1 MKSYLSKLGVI
12 LFGVMFAVAGCQDYD
27 EDIRKVNE
35 KLDNSVVEIQGTTD
49 ALEDAIDALKAKL
62 EAEYATK
69 KELADAKA
77 LLDAKDAE
85 IAAAVAALDAAYKA
99 ADAALKAGYEGA
111 DAALKAELEKKI
123 ADAAAAAQKAND
135 DLAAIL
141 EGMIN
146 GVQQEVAGVNSFIN
160 ETLVPYFE
168 GKLAEINAAVAAL
181 QAADVKTAADIAKV
195 AADLAAAKTEL
206 ETGYKAAIKTAVDEL
221 TAKINTN
228 TEAIA
233 ALTLLHK
240 NDVELLQQAI
250 ADNTTLAEGIRLQLI
265 NHIAEYKTTV
275 DMLQGAMAEGD
286 EEVRRQLMYALNTH
300 IELYEQTVDQL
311 QGAMQE
317 GDEAVRQLLAITA
330 EKLSE
335 QHKADVEYL
344 QGAIAENTTLAEGI
358 RLQLIDHIA
367 EYKRTIEYLEGVTSA
382 NEGEIA
388 MLKVRMLA
396 LETLHATDM
405 EHVQNVLNGLDVAL
419 QQETAQRKEA
429 DELLQANLDAVKAAL
444 DAHKKDYAT
453 TVEYI
458 TGLIGENTHR
468 ISLNETAIRNL
479 QAKDEEIEGKI
490 AELTEAYKKAD
501 EELAK
506 LIAKNADD
514 ITAINKVLDQFHNN
528 FTTINFELDMIVAAL
543 AQTIADLSNLEAN
556 VGILTE
562 RVQSLVYVP
571 EYNDG
576 KATINYAAVTNANLD
591 ITNLTDVTFV
601 PGKSTLRYKVNST
614 SETAVDDLV
623 AAWQQDKS
631 ILSFDLEGVEVRG
644 ASAKGAYLEIANVS
658 KDKDGYLAVDV
669 LARNFDPEFFWSSI
683 KLARAQGDFSADI
696 PFVGD
701 LATLFEDIY
710 QVAQQVRGSQSYSA
724 SLVLAQTDK
733 KNDVASEFTNLIAS
747 RDYDHL
753 LLAARYNVENKQ
765 VVLNAWESFPFAK
778 YPYAQKHS
786 IPSWNTE
793 KVINTTANEP
803 VVLVNYTGKAY
814 TAEELYAETGYKVD
828 IKKQRYVV
836 SYTKDGKPFSAD
848 AKDWNTNINAYDNT
862 KFNVVDPD
870 AIGTSREVSLT
881 AYEEADKAKY
891 DERVYDYID
900 VVDTYY
906 LEGQSVAVADKVTI
920 EKNLVYIN
928 FEPKTI
934 DWTLQRAINLR
945 GNDEAKTPY
954 SNDVEFEAKY
964 DNIYDIAPII
974 VPANRIDESLT
985 LNTKENNTPF
995 VLTPISKPDAGKKG
1009 IAKITI
1015 KKGYEF
1021 APADAKTPNEYVKTW
1036 KVSLNSTTDAIITV
1050 PVTFANYPA
1059 AVTVESECDLELVPG
1074 ETWFDGKDAL
1084 IADAYAA
1091 FGADNA
1097 GFAKDAK
1104 VNDLMFAALTDA
1116 ANTLEDKFD
1125 GKAITTDPNIN
1136 FVVLE
1141 NADSSWV
1148 RLYNENIADVKDV
1161 KAEYEFTRDIKTWF
1175 GVPFNFIV
1183 TAKPHLPEI
1192 DLVRSTEYAKATD
1205 KDDVYTV
1212 DLQARVNAEGFYT
1225 VVNSDLAF
1233 YLNVAGEDANS
1244 TQSVS
1249 FAVIKGTGNIVD
1261 KVVPVDPL
1269 ETALYNPE
1277 LGLDITA
1284 YLKKTESILKWTD
1297 PGTQI
1302 EVKAT
1307 LWAGAYP
1314 IDEATLILNVED
1326 PLTFKAE
1333 DIVAERIVEADTP
1346 VKVFKNFT
1354 LTSTAKNYLG
1364 EIAHPGT
1371 NLINV
1376 NAADLSGILP
1386 ADVKK
1391 AYNLTIA
1398 TEMTTI
1404 YEQTA
1409 NGTVIYDSSKYSW
1422 NKDTGILIL
1431 KKDDAAQLLNPIV
1444 AEIKVTY
1451 SHNVHGKSD
1460 LCIESKTI
1468 KVTFQ
1473 QTK

>member
-1 MKSYLSKLGVI
+1 MKSFFTKLSVL
-12 LFGVMFAVAGCQDYD
+12 LFGVAFAVAGCQDYD
-27 EDIRKVNE
+27 EDIRKVNDQLNANTAE
-35 KLDNSVVEIQGTTD
+35 LTSITD
-49 ALEDAIDALKAKL
+49 ALDKAIKDLEAKLVADYATKKALADLSAELKAEIDADVAAAKTALEAAYKAADDALKAGY
-62 EAEYATK
+62 E
-69 KELADAKA
+69 
-77 LLDAKDAE
+77 
-85 IAAAVAALDAAYKA
+85 A
-99 ADAALKAGYEGA
+99 ADAALKA
-111 DAALKAELEKKI
+111 DLEAKI
-123 ADAAAAAQKAND
+123 AAAVKAAQDAND
-135 DLAAIL
+135 ALADTFEKAL
-141 EGMIN
+141 NQMKNET
-146 GVQQEVAGVNSFIN
+146 NSRIN
-160 ETLVPYFE
+160 ELVLYFQ
-168 GKLAEINAAVAAL
+168 GEIDKINTAITAL
-181 QAADVKTAADIAKV
+181 QAADLKNANDIAKV
-195 AADLAAAKTEL
+195 AADLVTAKTEL
-206 ETGYKAAIKTAVDEL
+206 TAAYEAAIKTAVDKLQAEI
-221 TAKINTN
+221 TKNS
-228 TEAIA
+228 EAIL
-233 ALTLLHK
+233 ALTTLHK
-240 NDVELLQQAI
+240 NDVALLQAAI
-250 ADNTTLAEGIRLQLI
+250 AEGDENVMRALNLTKADLEE
-265 NHIAEYKTTV
+265 HIAEYKTTV
-275 DMLQGAMAEGD
+275 DLLQAAIGEGD
-286 EEVRRQLMYALNTH
+286 LRVQQQLMNALNDH
-300 IELYEQTVDQL
+300 IEVYTTTVDQL
-311 QGAMQE
+311 QAAIGE
-317 GDEAVRQLLAITA
+317 GDEAIRQQLMIAID
-330 EKLSE
+330 KLQTLHE
-335 QHKADVEYL
+335 TDIHNLEDIV
-344 QGAIAENTTLAEGI
+344 TTNSAMTQANKQ
-358 RLQLIDHIA
+358 RLEDHIA
-367 EYKRTIEYLEGVTSA
+367 TYETTISQLNDITSA
-382 NEGEIA
+382 NQGEIT
-388 MLKVRMLA
+388 MLKVRTLA
-396 LETLHATDM
+396 LEAQVEALQAIHATDM
-405 EHVQNVLNGLDVAL
+405 ENMQNVLNNLDVAI
-419 QQETAQRKEA
+419 QQE
-429 DELLQANLDAVKAAL
+429 AAL
-444 DAHKKDYAT
+444 RK
-453 TVEYI
+453 
-458 TGLIGENTHR
+458 L
-468 ISLNETAIRNL
+468 
-479 QAKDEEIEGKI
+479 
-490 AELTEAYKKAD
+490 AD
-501 EELAK
+501 EEVKAE
-506 LIAKNADD
+506 INAVIDQIKNTD
-514 ITAINKVLDQFHNN
+514 TNQQFEID
-528 FTTINFELDMIVAAL
+528 FLKAYAAELQAAVDANAEAIVAAENRISAL
-543 AQTIADLSNLEAN
+543 ETTVATIQTKVAELETKYDDLKELHEQDVVYLQEAIARNYTLIEKMMIELL
-556 VGILTE
+556 GIKADINTITE

-623 AAWQQDKS
+623 AAWQEDKS

-683 KLARAQGDFSADI
+683 KLAKAQGDFIADI

-701 LATLFEDIY
+701 LATLLENIY

-786 IPSWNTE
+786 IPSWDTE

-836 SYTKDGKPFSAD
+836 SYTKDDKPFSAD

-1074 ETWFDGKDAL
+1074 KTWFDGKDAL

-1125 GKAITTDPNIN
+1125 GKAITTDPNLN

-1148 RLYNENIADVKDV
+1148 RLYKENIADVKDV

-1192 DLVRSTEYAKATD
+1192 DLVRSTEYAKVTD

-1212 DLQARVNAEGFYT
+1212 DLQARVNAEGYYT

-1249 FAVIKGTGNIVD
+1249 FAVTKGTGNIAD
-1261 KVVPVDPL
+1261 NVVAVDPL
-1269 ETALYNPE
+1269 ETALFNPE

-1284 YLKKTESILKWTD
+1284 YLKKTESILTWTD

-1314 IDEATLILNVED
+1314 IDEVILILNVED

-1346 VKVFKNFT
+1346 VKVFQNFT

-1364 EIAHPGT
+1364 AIAHPGE

-1376 NAADLSGILP
+1376 KADNLSGILP

>member
-1 MKSYLSKLGVI
+1 MKSFFTKLSVL
-12 LFGVMFAVAGCQDYD
+12 LFGVAFAVAGCQDYD
-27 EDIRKVNE
+27 EDIRKVNDQLNANTAE
-35 KLDNSVVEIQGTTD
+35 LTSITD
-49 ALEDAIDALKAKL
+49 ALDKAIKDLEAKL
-62 EAEYATK
+62 VADYATK
-69 KELADAKA
+69 KALADLSAELK
-77 LLDAKDAE
+77 AE
-85 IAAAVAALDAAYKA
+85 IDADVAAAKTALEAAYKA
-99 ADAALKAGYEGA
+99 ADAALKAGYEAA
-111 DAALKAELEKKI
+111 DAALKADLEAKI
-123 ADAAAAAQKAND
+123 AAAVKAAQDAND
-135 DLAAIL
+135 ALADTFEKALNQMKASID
-141 EGMIN
+141 ETNSMIN
-146 GVQQEVAGVNSFIN
+146 DVVVPHFQGEIAKIN
-160 ETLVPYFE
+160 T
-168 GKLAEINAAVAAL
+168 AITAL
-181 QAADVKTAADIAKV
+181 QAADLKNADDIAKV
-195 AADLAAAKTEL
+195 AADLVTAKTEL
-206 ETGYKAAIKTAVDEL
+206 TAAYEAAIKTAVDKLQAEI
-221 TAKINTN
+221 TKNS
-228 TEAIA
+228 EAIA
-233 ALTLLHK
+233 ALTTLHK
-240 NDVELLQQAI
+240 NDVALLQAAIALGDEDVMRALNLTKADLEEHIAEYKTTVDQLQAAMGEGDAEVKRQLMNALLDHIEVYETTVDQLQGAMAEGDEAVRQELKNALNRLEDLHKKDVENLQAAI
-250 ADNTTLAEGIRLQLI
+250 ADNTTLAEGIRIQLI
-265 NHIAEYKTTV
+265 NHIAEYKTT
-275 DMLQGAMAEGD
+275 ME
-286 EEVRRQLMYALNTH
+286 N
-300 IELYEQTVDQL
+300 IENLV
-311 QGAMQE
+311 
-317 GDEAVRQLLAITA
+317 TA
-330 EKLSE
+330 N
-335 QHKADVEYL
+335 Q
-344 QGAIAENTTLAEGI
+344 
-358 RLQLIDHIA
+358 
-367 EYKRTIEYLEGVTSA
+367 
-382 NEGEIA
+382 GEIT
-388 MLKVRMLA
+388 MLKVRALA
-396 LETLHATDM
+396 VEAQVEALQALHATDM
-405 EHVQNVLNGLDVAL
+405 ENMQNVLNNLDVAI
-419 QQETAQRKEA
+419 QQEAALRKLA
-429 DELLQANLDAVKAAL
+429 DEEVKAEINAVIDQIKNTDTTQQFEIDFLKAYAAELQAAVDANAEAIADAENRISAL
-444 DAHKKDYAT
+444 ET
-453 TVEYI
+453 TVETIQTKVAELEAKYDD
-458 TGLIGENTHR
+458 LKDLHEQDVVY
-468 ISLNETAIRNL
+468 L
-479 QAKDEEIEGKI
+479 QAAIADNYTLIEKMMRDIVGI
-490 AELTEAYKKAD
+490 KAD
-501 EELAK
+501 
-506 LIAKNADD
+506 
-514 ITAINKVLDQFHNN
+514 IN
-528 FTTINFELDMIVAAL
+528 TI
-543 AQTIADLSNLEAN
+543 
-556 VGILTE
+556 TE

-683 KLARAQGDFSADI
+683 KLANAQGESIDLPLIGDI
-696 PFVGD
+696 
-701 LATLFEDIY
+701 ATLFENIY

-786 IPSWNTE
+786 IPSWDTE

-814 TAEELYAETGYKVD
+814 TAEELYAETGYKVE

-836 SYTKDGKPFSAD
+836 SYTKDDKPFSAD

-1059 AVTVESECDLELVPG
+1059 AVTVASECDLELVPG
-1074 ETWFDGKDAL
+1074 KTWFDGKDAL

-1125 GKAITTDPNIN
+1125 GKAITTDPNLN

-1148 RLYNENIADVKDV
+1148 RLYKENIADVKDV

-1212 DLQARVNAEGFYT
+1212 DLQARVNAEGYYT

-1249 FAVIKGTGNIVD
+1249 FAVTKGTGNIAD

-1284 YLKKTESILKWTD
+1284 YLKKTESILTWTD

-1314 IDEATLILNVED
+1314 IDEVILILNVED

-1364 EIAHPGT
+1364 AIAHPGD

-1376 NAADLSGILP
+1376 NADNLSGILP